1 MGKKN
6 NNNKIKINC
15 PICNKQLVKKYISQ
29 HIRSQH
35 PNDNYCKFICKG
47 TTYKVFNN
55 NNNNNINFIKDE
67 QFYCHLCHKTMNI
80 YSRYKH
86 FKTKMHISLSQ
97 AKNEIDYGSIE
108 NNNNSIQINEK
119 TKEVFNNNNKK
130 VSYENKNNLISNIF
144 SSTSLNKNKNNNK
157 GWSNDSLKINNGII
171 QYIIIGK
178 KSETISESSKSE
190 ESSSFKDSSSSK
202 SKNIFSSSDSD
213 SSSSFSPENSKRKND
228 FLWGPDAD
236 RIEKEVNDVI
246 KRINEENKRKRKN
259 KKI

>member
-15 PICNKQLVKKYISQ
+15 PICNKQIIKKYISQ

-35 PNDNYCKFICKG
+35 PNDNYCKFVCKG

-55 NNNNNINFIKDE
+55 NNTNINFIKDD
-67 QFYCHLCHKTMNI
+67 QFYCQLCHKTMNI
-80 YSRYKH
+80 YSKYKH

-97 AKNEIDYGSIE
+97 AKNKIDYGSIE
-108 NNNNSIQINEK
+108 NNNNTIQIYEK
-119 TKEVFNNNNKK
+119 TKEVFDTNNKK
-130 VSYENKNNLISNIF
+130 ISYKNKNNLISNIF
-144 SSTSLNKNKNNNK
+144 SSTSSNKNKNNNK
-157 GWSNDSLKINNGII
+157 GWSNDILKIDDGII

-190 ESSSFKDSSSSK
+190 ESPSFKDSSSSK

-259 KKI
+259 NKI